1 MFQELSPR
9 WLKVLHD
16 LKGNLSRTLL
26 SVASIAVGVIA
37 FGGMLI
43 GRNAVVT
50 NLDAAYHSSV
60 PADIMIDMAPFDH
73 ELLRWVMN
81 QPGVRQV
88 DSLSIVNGV
97 VELADGTEQDITI
110 FGRDNYSSIALNRL
124 KPVTG
129 AYPPPHGGFSMER
142 MSARNAVLQTG
153 EQVSIRLQTDKT
165 YVLRYTGSLYD
176 VNAQSV
182 GPSATRWNLYVDERT
197 LSDLDVAARPTRLM
211 IQMAPGSDSAQK
223 YALAEQ
229 LSDAL
234 GKRGLTVRAITVND
248 RGEHWAAAT
257 AGGIIFILVLVG
269 AVALLMSGFLI
280 VNVVNGLL
288 LSQKKIIAIMKIVGG
303 DRWQIAGVYLV
314 MMTCLGMLA
323 LVVALPTSIVL
334 GNIVAGFIAGI
345 INFDLVVSGFTP
357 TIALLEVSV
366 ALLVPI
372 AFAYGPIHSALRVT
386 AAEAISDVAPR
397 QKASLT
403 ERLLARLEN
412 LPRVVTL
419 AVRSMFRNQ
428 MRLFVTMA
436 TLVVAGGVFIAV
448 LNLRIAMPQT
458 ITKMVGVNTA
468 DVTLILGRPIGRI
481 AAINRAVQT
490 SGVAYAEGWMATS
503 ATVVRVEGDG
513 STVQM
518 NAGPADSRFVQP
530 PMDSGHWLSPY
541 SAETRD
547 EIVLSIG
554 LLENEP
560 GLELGDAIVLRRAG
574 VEHTFRIVGFLRR
587 IGGPESSVFPAYGHF
602 ETVGRLA
609 GGVGTVTSVR
619 VRAAS
624 MDAAFIEQMSTA
636 LRSSFE
642 DVGISVVNLQNRA
655 TTLDDALSSFDVIIT
670 LMIGVAALIALVGG
684 LGLAGT
690 MSLSVM
696 ERTREIGVMR
706 AVGAETPDLRTMFIV
721 EGLFIGLLSAL
732 ISFVLSIP
740 LTDLI
745 GRALGSAVR
754 LGTIEVLVN
763 QTGYGLWLLI
773 VSVVSVVASIAP
785 ARRAGKISIR
795 EALAYA

>member
-1 MFQELSPR
+1 M
-9 WLKVLHD
+9 
-16 LKGNLSRTLL
+16 
-26 SVASIAVGVIA
+26 
-37 FGGMLI
+37 
-43 GRNAVVT
+43 
-50 NLDAAYHSSV
+50 
-60 PADIMIDMAPFDH
+60 
-73 ELLRWVMN
+73 
-81 QPGVRQV
+81 
-88 DSLSIVNGV
+88 

-176 VNAQSV
+176 VTAPSV

-403 ERLLARLEN
+403 
-412 LPRVVTL
+412 VV
-419 AVRSMFRNQ
+419 
-428 MRLFVTMA
+428 
-436 TLVVAGGVFIAV
+436 
-448 LNLRIAMPQT
+448 
-458 ITKMVGVNTA
+458 VG
-468 DVTLILGRPIGRI
+468 
-481 AAINRAVQT
+481 
-490 SGVAYAEGWMATS
+490 YACT
-503 ATVVRVEGDG
+503 
-513 STVQM
+513 
-518 NAGPADSRFVQP
+518 
-530 PMDSGHWLSPY
+530 
-541 SAETRD
+541 
-547 EIVLSIG
+547 
-554 LLENEP
+554 
-560 GLELGDAIVLRRAG
+560 
-574 VEHTFRIVGFLRR
+574 
-587 IGGPESSVFPAYGHF
+587 
-602 ETVGRLA
+602 
-609 GGVGTVTSVR
+609 
-619 VRAAS
+619 
-624 MDAAFIEQMSTA
+624 
-636 LRSSFE
+636 
-642 DVGISVVNLQNRA
+642 
-655 TTLDDALSSFDVIIT
+655 
-670 LMIGVAALIALVGG
+670 
-684 LGLAGT
+684 
-690 MSLSVM
+690 
-696 ERTREIGVMR
+696 
-706 AVGAETPDLRTMFIV
+706 
-721 EGLFIGLLSAL
+721 
-732 ISFVLSIP
+732 
-740 LTDLI
+740 
-745 GRALGSAVR
+745 
-754 LGTIEVLVN
+754 
-763 QTGYGLWLLI
+763 
-773 VSVVSVVASIAP
+773 
-785 ARRAGKISIR
+785 
-795 EALAYA
+795 